1 AAFRYHVN
9 NESILGFEAP
19 ATFQDKLVGR
29 VALGI
34 AEKPLSQ
41 VAQLSITLMTVL
53 LVITVA
59 AVALAM
65 YFLADWLAKPIRL
78 VGESMHEIAK
88 GNFTHRIAEN
98 RKDEF
103 GLLFADFD
111 AMAQSLQ
118 DRDAGRTPASS
129 TTPASSATPASP
141 ATLARSRT
149 PPAPRAPS

>member
-1 AAFRYHVN
+1 VRYHAMD
-9 NESILGFEAP
+9 ESILGFEAP

-34 AEKPLSQ
+34 AEKPLTQ

-53 LVITVA
+53 LLITVA

-65 YFLADWLAKPIRL
+65 YFIADWFAKPIRL
-78 VGESMHEIAK
+78 VGESLREIAK
-88 GNFTHRIAEN
+88 GNFTHRIAES

-118 DRDAGRTPASS
+118 DRESAQ
-129 TTPASSATPASP
+129 ASSAAAAAKAEVSS
-141 ATLARSRT
+141 RS
-149 PPAPRAPS
+149 